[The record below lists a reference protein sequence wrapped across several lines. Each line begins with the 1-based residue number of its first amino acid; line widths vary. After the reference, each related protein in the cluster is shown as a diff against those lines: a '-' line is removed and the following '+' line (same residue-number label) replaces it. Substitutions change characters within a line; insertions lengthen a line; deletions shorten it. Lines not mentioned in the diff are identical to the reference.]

1 MDKKKEYKEK
11 AKILAL
17 QNGFDQ
23 VSYYGEWKGYL
34 VYTASRK
41 EDKECCIG
49 YPQFILVKDDA
60 AHLAPYTQVHS
71 YNFLTILS
79 IISVFTNRLST
90 RNTFTPYLRLI
101 SLDITFQSP
110 KRPICGS

>member
-11 AKILAL
+11 AKTLAL

-34 VYTASRK
+34 AYTASRK

-49 YPQFILVKDDA
+49 YPQFILV
-60 AHLAPYTQVHS
+60 HLAPYTQSPDIMGVVS
-71 YNFLTILS
+71 MPQDYKGSFL
-79 IISVFTNRLST
+79 
-90 RNTFTPYLRLI
+90 
-101 SLDITFQSP
+101 
-110 KRPICGS
+110 

>member
-11 AKILAL
+11 AKTLAL

-34 VYTASRK
+34 AYTASRK

-49 YPQFILVKDDA
+49 NNQFILVKDDA
-60 AHLAPYTQVHS
+60 ANLAPYTQSPDIMGVVS
-71 YNFLTILS
+71 MPQDYKGSFL
-79 IISVFTNRLST
+79 
-90 RNTFTPYLRLI
+90 
-101 SLDITFQSP
+101 
-110 KRPICGS
+110 

>member
-60 AHLAPYTQVHS
+60 AHLAQYTQS
-71 YNFLTILS
+71 PDIMGMAPMPKDYTSSFL
-79 IISVFTNRLST
+79 
-90 RNTFTPYLRLI
+90 
-101 SLDITFQSP
+101 
-110 KRPICGS
+110 